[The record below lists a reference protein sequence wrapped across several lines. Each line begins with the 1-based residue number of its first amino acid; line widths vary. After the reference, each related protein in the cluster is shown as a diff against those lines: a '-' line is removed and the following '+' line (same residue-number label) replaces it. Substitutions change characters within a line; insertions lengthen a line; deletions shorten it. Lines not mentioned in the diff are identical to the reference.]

1 MQLLRLAFLLAF
13 LPVTFYC
20 TAQPDLTIN
29 DLSKK
34 TAVAETMKQ
43 YGIWKEAMLS
53 NDTSKLSM
61 ILSADFK
68 LNGRVEKNEWLNN
81 LTHRKTDSI
90 TVLDPEFT
98 IYTNA
103 VKVDCL
109 IYWKYSEGDLAEEER
124 MLTTDIWILKEGK
137 LFLQT
142 RLWNKLRN

>member
-1 MQLLRLAFLLAF
+1 MLLLRRVFLFAFLS
-13 LPVTFYC
+13 VTFYC

-34 TAVAETMKQ
+34 TAVAEAMKQ

-53 NDTSKLSM
+53 NDTAKLNM
-61 ILSADFK
+61 ILTPDFK
-68 LNGRVEKNEWLNN
+68 LNGRVEKYEWLSN
-81 LTHRKTDSI
+81 LTHYKTDSI

-109 IYWKYSEGDLAEEER
+109 IYWKYSEGNFAEEAR

-137 LFLQT
+137 LLLQT